1 MNTLI
6 DNLFFVVAKH
16 QVTTVFLI
24 FTLLLISNVNTIGAL
39 S

>member
-1 MNTLI
+1 MNILI

-16 QVTTVFLI
+16 PVAAIFLI
-24 FTLLLISNVNTIGAL
+24 FTALLISSVNTIGAL